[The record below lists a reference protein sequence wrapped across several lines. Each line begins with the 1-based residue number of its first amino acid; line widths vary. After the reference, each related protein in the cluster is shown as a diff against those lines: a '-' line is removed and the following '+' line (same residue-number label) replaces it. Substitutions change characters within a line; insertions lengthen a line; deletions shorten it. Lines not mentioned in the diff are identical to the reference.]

1 MALVEFDGDD
11 YGDGDGDGDGYGD
24 DGDGDG
30 DDYGDDYG
38 YEIRKGT
45 QTGHW
50 LHGDA
55 DLCTLG

>member
-11 YGDGDGDGDGYGD
+11 YGDGDGDG
-24 DGDGDG
+24 
-30 DDYGDDYG
+30 YGDDYG

-55 DLCTLG
+55 DLYALG